1 MSVTQA
7 SSPHIHGPVS
17 VNRVM
22 QQVSLALLPALLAYT
37 WLFGW
42 GVVFNV
48 ALAAATALLSEAA
61 VLKLRGRPVAATLA
75 DGSALLTALLLAIA
89 LPPLAPWWL
98 IVVGTAFAIVFA
110 KQLYGGLGFNP
121 FNPAMVGYVVLLISF
136 PLEMTSWLAP
146 LALSEQSLSFSTTA
160 TFVFGG
166 QLPAQLGLDSLTM
179 ATPLDTVKTR
189 LGLEHTMG
197 EILRAPVFG
206 NIGGH
211 GWEIVNAM
219 VLLGGIYLL
228 LRRLITWHVPVAML
242 GTLFLVSGLFHLI
255 NPEHYSSPLFH
266 IASGGALLGA
276 FFIATD
282 PVSGATSNRGRIVF
296 AIGVGL
302 FTFIIRAW
310 GGYPDGVAFSILLM
324 NMAAPT
330 IDYYTRPQV
339 FGHTGGH

>member
-1 MSVTQA
+1 MSVIQA
-7 SSPHIHGPVS
+7 SSPHIHGPAS
-17 VNRVM
+17 VGRVM

-42 GVVFNV
+42 GVAFNV
-48 ALAAATALLSEAA
+48 VLAAASALLSEAA
-61 VLKLRGRPVAATLA
+61 ILKLRGRPVAATLA

-146 LALSEQSLSFSTTA
+146 LALSEQSLSFSATA
-160 TFVFGG
+160 AFVFGG

-228 LRRLITWHVPVAML
+228 LRRLITWHVPLAML

-339 FGHTGGH
+339 FGHKGGH

>member
-1 MSVTQA
+1 MSVIQA
-7 SSPHIHGPVS
+7 SSPHIHGPAS
-17 VNRVM
+17 VGRVM

-48 ALAAATALLSEAA
+48 VLAAASALLSEAA
-61 VLKLRGRPVAATLA
+61 ILKLRGRPVAATLA

-146 LALSEQSLSFSTTA
+146 LALSEQSLSFSATA
-160 TFVFGG
+160 AFVFGG

-179 ATPLDTVKTR
+179 ATPLDTVKTH

-228 LRRLITWHVPVAML
+228 LRRLITWHVPLAML

-339 FGHTGGH
+339 FGHKGGH